1 MDFGLTD
8 DQQAIVDGVTATIGR
23 FGDNYWLERDRE
35 GSFPHE
41 FYQTVADGGWLGI
54 AMPEEFG
61 GAGLGVTEAALMM
74 AAIAGSGGAMAA
86 ASSVHMNIFG
96 PHAIVKHGSDAQK
109 ARWLP
114 GLIDGSYKM
123 CFAVTEPD
131 AGLDTTRIKTRAE
144 RDGNGYIVHGQ
155 KIWTSTAQVT
165 EKVMLLA
172 RTGPRE
178 DGSPADGLSLFFTDL
193 DRGNAS
199 VHEIEKMGR
208 KAVDSNEIFFDGMRV
223 SVADRIGEEGQGFRY
238 LIQSLNPERIILAAL
253 CCGIGRFALNKGVA
267 YASERNVFGQPIGA
281 HQGVQHPMAKAH
293 TAVEMA
299 SLMTRRAA
307 WEFDNKLPAG
317 ASSNMAKYAAAEAG
331 IEAELKAAGFNAHE
345 LKAAK
350 FRAAD
355 LRAVGF
361 HAKDLRAA
369 RFRPVDLRNAG
380 FTVQELRE
388 VDGSA
393 DQVDAALLQ
402 QRLVPRLSQSTR
414 RLPVALSLQIRRRAV
429 IVHEHERGARL
440 VVGVHLVGHDLRELR
455 TITDVE
461 KTPFITTLLQVR

>member
-23 FGDNYWLERDRE
+23 FGDDYWLERDRE

-61 GAGLGVTEAALMM
+61 GTGLGVTEAALMM

-144 RDGNGYIVHGQ
+144 RDGDDYIVHGQ

-172 RTGPRE
+172 RTAPR
-178 DGSPADGLSLFFTDL
+178 DDASPADGLSLFFTDL
-193 DRGNAS
+193 DRETAS
-199 VHEIEKMGR
+199 VREIEKMGR

-223 SVADRIGEEGQGFRY
+223 SAADRIGEEGQGFRY
-238 LIQSLNPERIILAAL
+238 LIQSLNPERILVAAEAVA
-253 CCGIGRFALNKGVA
+253 IGRDA
-267 YASERNVFGQPIGA
+267 I
-281 HQGVQHPMAKAH
+281 
-293 TAVEMA
+293 
-299 SLMTRRAA
+299 RRAA
-307 WEFDNKLPAG
+307 EYAKERTVFERPIGQNQAIQHPLAISWSQLDAAWLTAMKAAWLYDKGDPCGVEANT
-317 ASSNMAKYAAAEAG
+317 AKYLAAEAG
-331 IEAELKAAGFNAHE
+331 FDACKAAIAAHGGMGY
-345 LKAAK
+345 AK
-350 FRAAD
+350 E
-355 LRAVGF
+355 F
-361 HAKDLRAA
+361 HVERL
-369 RFRPVDLRNAG
+369 
-380 FTVQELRE
+380 LRE
-388 VDGSA
+388 VMVPYLAPVSQQLVLNFIA
-393 DQVDAALLQ
+393 ERALG
-402 QRLVPRLSQSTR
+402 
-414 RLPVALSLQIRRRAV
+414 LPKSY
-429 IVHEHERGARL
+429 
-440 VVGVHLVGHDLRELR
+440 
-455 TITDVE
+455 
-461 KTPFITTLLQVR
+461 

>member
-23 FGDNYWLERDRE
+23 FGDDYWLERDRE

-144 RDGNGYIVHGQ
+144 RDGDDYIVHGQ

-172 RTGPRE
+172 RTAPR
-178 DGSPADGLSLFFTDL
+178 DDASPADGLSLFFTDL
-193 DRGNAS
+193 DRETAS
-199 VHEIEKMGR
+199 VREIEKMGR

-223 SVADRIGEEGQGFRY
+223 CAADRIGEEGQGFRY
-238 LIQSLNPERIILAAL
+238 LIQSLNPERILVAAEAVA
-253 CCGIGRFALNKGVA
+253 IGRDAIRR
-267 YASERNVFGQPIGA
+267 ASEYAKERTVFERPIGQNQA
-281 HQGVQHPMAKAH
+281 IQHPLAI
-293 TAVEMA
+293 
-299 SLMTRRAA
+299 SWSQLDAA
-307 WEFDNKLPAG
+307 WLTTMKAAWLYDKGDPCGVEANT
-317 ASSNMAKYAAAEAG
+317 AKYLAAEAG
-331 IEAELKAAGFNAHE
+331 FDACKAAIAAHGGMGY
-345 LKAAK
+345 AK
-350 FRAAD
+350 E
-355 LRAVGF
+355 F
-361 HAKDLRAA
+361 HVERL
-369 RFRPVDLRNAG
+369 
-380 FTVQELRE
+380 LRE
-388 VDGSA
+388 VMISRIAPVSPQMILNYISERVLD
-393 DQVDAALLQ
+393 L
-402 QRLVPRLSQSTR
+402 PRSY
-414 RLPVALSLQIRRRAV
+414 
-429 IVHEHERGARL
+429 
-440 VVGVHLVGHDLRELR
+440 
-455 TITDVE
+455 
-461 KTPFITTLLQVR
+461 

>member
-1 MDFGLTD
+1 MDFGLTN

-23 FGDNYWLERDRE
+23 FGDDYWLERDRE

-144 RDGNGYIVHGQ
+144 RDGDDYIVHGQ

-172 RTGPRE
+172 RTAPR
-178 DGSPADGLSLFFTDL
+178 DDASPADGLSLFFTDL
-193 DRGNAS
+193 DRETAS
-199 VHEIEKMGR
+199 VREIEKMGR

-223 SVADRIGEEGQGFRY
+223 SAADRIGEEGQGFRY
-238 LIQSLNPERIILAAL
+238 LIQSLNPERILVAAEAVA
-253 CCGIGRFALNKGVA
+253 IGRDA
-267 YASERNVFGQPIGA
+267 I
-281 HQGVQHPMAKAH
+281 
-293 TAVEMA
+293 
-299 SLMTRRAA
+299 RRAA
-307 WEFDNKLPAG
+307 EYAKERTVFERPIGQNQAIQHPLAISWSQLDAAWLTAMKAAWLYDKGDPCGVEANT
-317 ASSNMAKYAAAEAG
+317 AKYLAAEAG
-331 IEAELKAAGFNAHE
+331 FDACKAAIAAHGGMGY
-345 LKAAK
+345 AK
-350 FRAAD
+350 E
-355 LRAVGF
+355 F
-361 HAKDLRAA
+361 HVERL
-369 RFRPVDLRNAG
+369 
-380 FTVQELRE
+380 LRE
-388 VDGSA
+388 VMVPYLAPVSQQLVLNFIA
-393 DQVDAALLQ
+393 ERALG
-402 QRLVPRLSQSTR
+402 
-414 RLPVALSLQIRRRAV
+414 LPKSY
-429 IVHEHERGARL
+429 
-440 VVGVHLVGHDLRELR
+440 
-455 TITDVE
+455 
-461 KTPFITTLLQVR
+461 